1 EKDLKKVNASKTA
14 EPAASAAEPVV
25 EATLETANSDK
36 DVRAEERARFDT
48 VMNSEAA
55 QGRTKSAQSLITKTD
70 MSADDII
77 TMLGDMPA
85 EAKGAS
91 KLDVA
96 MGNEKQPEIGAD
108 AGGDAEVSDSQRILN
123 SHAAAT
129 GRKRS

>member
-36 DVRAEERARFDT
+36 DVRAEERTRFDT
-48 VMNSEAA
+48 VMSSEAA

-96 MGNEKQPEIGAD
+96 MGAEDQPGIGAD
-108 AGGDAEVSDSQRILN
+108 AGGDAVDQEEV
-123 SHAAAT
+123 AT
-129 GRKRS
+129 VNAIAGGIQKHNK